1 MAWHGAVFAEIIFSR
16 PGVGKPPAG
25 IKGAMKMLGLP
36 GGEPR
41 EHIAPLTADEEKRLR
56 LILIEAG
63 CLEGPVAKRA

>member
-1 MAWHGAVFAEIIFSR
+1 
-16 PGVGKPPAG
+16 
-25 IKGAMKMLGLP
+25 MLGLP

-41 EHIAPLTADEEKRLR
+41 EHIKPLTPAEQKHLR